1 MNEKKK
7 PSKTL
12 PRSKSKPKAPPARK
26 RRASEGPH
34 ETETLYRALAEA
46 APDMIFIIGRDDRV
60 EYVNRIAAES
70 LGRKPEDLIGRPRA
84 QFFPSEPSDRQG
96 QRLADVFESGKP
108 LFIEHY
114 TPFKGR
120 DLWLHTWLVPLKNEA
135 GEVASVL
142 GISRDIT
149 ERKTMEL
156 SLKESEEKYRTLV
169 ERANDGILILQD
181 GVVQYTNPRLG
192 LSSGYATGE
201 IQGKRFTQFI
211 HPTEVPNVI
220 DRYRRRLAGEDV
232 PAIYETILLRKD
244 GSKLPAEI
252 NAGIISF
259 RGKPAD
265 LVIVRDLSE
274 RKRAESALQKKER
287 FLDSV
292 YASIQDGISV
302 LDRELRILSVN
313 PAMEKWYPHA
323 MPLTG
328 KKCYEAYH
336 GLQEPCEFCPTRL
349 TLETGRS
356 AYEVVPRRGKDGAVV
371 GWLDLYS
378 FPRVNPETKE
388 LEGVIEYV
396 RDITERK
403 WAEEKVLESELQ
415 HRTTLDSMG
424 DAIHVVDRDL
434 RLVLLNERFKQWCRD
449 LGLETEVIGR
459 TVFEAFPFLP
469 ETVREEYEQ
478 VFRTGETL
486 VTEEASRVGEREII
500 TETRKIPIL
509 QGAEVAQVVTVVHDI
524 TKRKRAV
531 DALQESQ
538 ERLARIVE
546 TTPAGITIVDRK
558 GQIVFA
564 NAAAERILGL
574 SRSDI
579 TQRVYNDPVWRITT
593 LDDRPFPDEDL
604 PFTRVMGTGEAVF
617 AIEHAIEHPDGRR
630 VFLSINAAPLRDG
643 QGRTSGMVACL
654 EDITERKRAEE
665 ELRKSVEKLRQAL
678 WETIQAIALI
688 IETKDPYT
696 AGHQRR
702 STQLAEAIARELGL
716 PEEQREGIRMAGF
729 IHDLGKIAVPSEIL
743 SKPSPLNEIER
754 AIIQNHVRA
763 GYEILKTVEFPWPVA
778 EIVLQHHEKLDG
790 SGYPKGLR
798 GDSILI
804 EAKILAVA
812 DVVEAMASYRP
823 YRPALGVDQALEEIV
838 RYKGARFEPRVVDAC
853 LKLFSEKGFTFE
865 PKEEKG

>member
-7 PSKTL
+7 PSKKL
-12 PRSKSKPKAPPARK
+12 PRPGAKPKAPPARK
-26 RRASEGPH
+26 RRASEGRH
-34 ETETLYRALAEA
+34 ESETLYRALAEA
-46 APDMIFIIGRDDRV
+46 SPDMIFIIGHNDRV
-60 EYVNRIAAES
+60 EFVNRIAAES
-70 LGRKPEDLIGRPRA
+70 LGRKPEDLIGKARA
-84 QFFPSEPSDRQG
+84 QFFPSGPSQRQG
-96 QRLADVFESGKP
+96 ERISDVFESGKP

-120 DLWLHTWLVPLKNEA
+120 DIWLHTWLVPLKNEA

-149 ERKTMEL
+149 ERKAMEL

-252 NAGIISF
+252 NAGVISF

-265 LVIVRDLSE
+265 LVIVRDLTE
-274 RKRAESALQKKER
+274 RKRAETALQKKER

-356 AYEVVPRRGKDGAVV
+356 AYEVVPRRGKEGEVV
-371 GWLDLYS
+371 GWVELYS
-378 FPRVNPETKE
+378 FPRVNSETKE

-403 WAEEKVLESELQ
+403 WAEEKVLESELR

-424 DAIHVVDRDL
+424 DAIHVVGRDL
-434 RLVLLNERFKQWCRD
+434 RLVLLNDRFKQWCRE
-449 LGLETEVIGR
+449 LGLETELVGR
-459 TVFEAFPFLP
+459 TIFEAFPFLP
-469 ETVREEYEQ
+469 EKVREEYDL
-478 VFRTGETL
+478 VFQTGETL
-486 VTEEASRVGEREII
+486 ITEETSRVGEREII

-509 QGAEVAQVVTVVHDI
+509 QVGGVAQVVTVVHDI
-524 TKRKRAV
+524 TK
-531 DALQESQ
+531 
-538 ERLARIVE
+538 
-546 TTPAGITIVDRK
+546 
-558 GQIVFA
+558 
-564 NAAAERILGL
+564 
-574 SRSDI
+574 
-579 TQRVYNDPVWRITT
+579 
-593 LDDRPFPDEDL
+593 
-604 PFTRVMGTGEAVF
+604 
-617 AIEHAIEHPDGRR
+617 
-630 VFLSINAAPLRDG
+630 
-643 QGRTSGMVACL
+643 
-654 EDITERKRAEE
+654 RKRAEE

-702 STQLAEAIARELGL
+702 STQLAEAISRELGL

-778 EIVLQHHEKLDG
+778 QVVLQHHERMDG
-790 SGYPKGLR
+790 SGYPSGLT
-798 GDSILI
+798 GEGILL
-804 EAKILAVA
+804 EARILAVA

-823 YRPALGVDQALEEIV
+823 YRPARGIEEAFREIAQG
-838 RYKGARFEPRVVDAC
+838 RDRLYDPQVVDAC
-853 LKLFSEKGFTFE
+853 LKLFSEKGFSFE
-865 PKEEKG
+865 PKEEKD

>member
-7 PSKTL
+7 SSKTL
-12 PRSKSKPKAPPARK
+12 PRPKAKPKAPPARK
-26 RRASEGPH
+26 RRAFEVPYVS
-34 ETETLYRALAEA
+34 ETLYRTLAEA

-70 LGRKPEDLIGRPRA
+70 LGRKPEDLIGKPRA
-84 QFFPSEPSDRQG
+84 QFFPSGPSQRQG
-96 QRLADVFESGKP
+96 ERISDVFESGKP
-108 LFIEHY
+108 LFIEHC
-114 TPFKGR
+114 TPFKGW
-120 DLWLHTWLVPLKNEA
+120 DLWMHTWLVPLKNES
-135 GEVASVL
+135 GKVASVL

-149 ERKTMEL
+149 ERKKMEE
-156 SLKESEEKYRTLV
+156 SLRESEEKYRTLV
-169 ERANDGILILQD
+169 ERAQDGILI
-181 GVVQYTNPRLG
+181 VQEGNVIYANPSLAAMGGYTTEEVLDTPL
-192 LSSGYATGE
+192 
-201 IQGKRFTQFI
+201 TQYI
-211 HPTEVPNVI
+211 HPDVLPQI
-220 DRYRRRLAGEDV
+220 LDRYRRRLAGEDV
-232 PAIYETILLRKD
+232 PAIYELTLLRKD

-252 NAGIISF
+252 NAGVIGYQ
-259 RGKPAD
+259 GKPAD
-265 LVIVRDLSE
+265 LVIIRDL
-274 RKRAESALQKKER
+274 
-287 FLDSV
+287 
-292 YASIQDGISV
+292 
-302 LDRELRILSVN
+302 
-313 PAMEKWYPHA
+313 
-323 MPLTG
+323 
-328 KKCYEAYH
+328 
-336 GLQEPCEFCPTRL
+336 
-349 TLETGRS
+349 
-356 AYEVVPRRGKDGAVV
+356 
-371 GWLDLYS
+371 
-378 FPRVNPETKE
+378 
-388 LEGVIEYV
+388 
-396 RDITERK
+396 TERK
-403 WAEEKVLESELQ
+403 QAEEKVLESELQ
-415 HRTTLDSMG
+415 HRTTLDFMG

-434 RLVLLNERFKQWCRD
+434 QLVLLNERFKQWCRE

-486 VTEEASRVGEREII
+486 VTEEASQVGEREII

-509 QGAEVAQVVTVVHDI
+509 KGGEVAQVVTVVHDI
-524 TKRKRAV
+524 TKRKRGEE
-531 DALQESQ
+531 ALQESQ
-538 ERLARIVE
+538 ERLSRIVE
-546 TTPAGITIVDRK
+546 TAPDGITIVDRK
-558 GQIVFA
+558 GRITFA

-579 TQRVYNDPVWRITT
+579 TQRVYNDPAWRITT
-593 LDDRPFPDEDL
+593 LDGRPFPDEDL

-643 QGRTSGMVACL
+643 QGRTSGMVVSLA
-654 EDITERKRAEE
+654 DITERKRVEE
-665 ELRKSVEKLRQAL
+665 DIQKNLRKLRQAL

-716 PEEQREGIRMAGF
+716 PEEQVEGIRMSGF

-778 EIVLQHHEKLDG
+778 QVVLQHHERLDG
-790 SGYPKGLR
+790 SGYPSGLT
-798 GDSILI
+798 GEGILL
-804 EAKILAVA
+804 EARILAVA

-823 YRPALGVDQALEEIV
+823 YRPARGIEEAFREIAQG
-838 RYKGARFEPRVVDAC
+838 RDRLYDPQVVDAC

-865 PKEEKG
+865 PKEGKG

>member
-7 PSKTL
+7 PSKKL
-12 PRSKSKPKAPPARK
+12 PRPGSKPMAPPARK
-26 RRASEGPH
+26 RRASEGLH

-46 APDMIFIIGRDDRV
+46 SPDMIFIIGRDDRV
-60 EYVNRIAAES
+60 EFVNRIAAES
-70 LGRKPEDLIGRPRA
+70 LGRKPEDLTGRPRA
-84 QFFPSEPSDRQG
+84 QFFPSGPSQRQG
-96 QRLADVFESGKP
+96 ERISDVFESGKP
-108 LFIEHY
+108 LFIENY

-120 DLWLHTWLVPLKNEA
+120 DIWLHTWLVPLKNEA
-135 GEVASVL
+135 GEVTSVL

-149 ERKTMEL
+149 ERKAMEL

-244 GSKLPAEI
+244 GSKLPVEI
-252 NAGIISF
+252 NAGVISF

-265 LVIVRDLSE
+265 LVI
-274 RKRAESALQKKER
+274 
-287 FLDSV
+287 
-292 YASIQDGISV
+292 
-302 LDRELRILSVN
+302 
-313 PAMEKWYPHA
+313 
-323 MPLTG
+323 
-328 KKCYEAYH
+328 
-336 GLQEPCEFCPTRL
+336 
-349 TLETGRS
+349 
-356 AYEVVPRRGKDGAVV
+356 
-371 GWLDLYS
+371 
-378 FPRVNPETKE
+378 
-388 LEGVIEYV
+388 V

-469 ETVREEYEQ
+469 ETVREEYER

-486 VTEEASRVGEREII
+486 VTEEASQVGEREII

-509 QGAEVAQVVTVVHDI
+509 QGGEVAQVVTVVHDI
-524 TKRKRAV
+524 TKRKRA
-531 DALQESQ
+531 E
-538 ERLARIVE
+538 
-546 TTPAGITIVDRK
+546 
-558 GQIVFA
+558 
-564 NAAAERILGL
+564 
-574 SRSDI
+574 
-579 TQRVYNDPVWRITT
+579 
-593 LDDRPFPDEDL
+593 
-604 PFTRVMGTGEAVF
+604 
-617 AIEHAIEHPDGRR
+617 
-630 VFLSINAAPLRDG
+630 
-643 QGRTSGMVACL
+643 
-654 EDITERKRAEE
+654 EDIQKN
-665 ELRKSVEKLRQAL
+665 LRKLRQAL

-702 STQLAEAIARELGL
+702 STQLAEAISRELGL

-790 SGYPKGLR
+790 SGYPKGLK

-853 LKLFSEKGFTFE
+853 LKLFSEKGFSFE

>member
-1 MNEKKK
+1 MKEKKK
-7 PSKTL
+7 SSKIL
-12 PRSKSKPKAPPARK
+12 PRPGAKPKAPPARK
-26 RRASEGPH
+26 RRASEGLH
-34 ETETLYRALAEA
+34 ESETLYRALAEA
-46 APDMIFIIGRDDRV
+46 SPDMIFIIGRDDRV
-60 EYVNRIAAES
+60 EYVNRVAAES
-70 LGRKPEDLIGRPRA
+70 LGRKPEDLIGKARA
-84 QFFPSEPSDRQG
+84 QFFPSGPSQRQG
-96 QRLADVFESGKP
+96 ERISDVFESGKP

-120 DLWLHTWLVPLKNEA
+120 DIWLHTWLVPLRNEA

-149 ERKTMEL
+149 ERKAMEL

-265 LVIVRDLSE
+265 LVIVRDLTE

-356 AYEVVPRRGKDGAVV
+356 AYEVVPRRGKEGELV
-371 GWLDLYS
+371 GWVELYS
-378 FPRVNPETKE
+378 FPRVNSETKE

-403 WAEEKVLESELQ
+403 WSEEKVLESELR
-415 HRTTLDSMG
+415 HRTTLDFMG

-434 RLVLLNERFKQWCRD
+434 RLVLLNERFKQWCRE
-449 LGLETEVIGR
+449 LALETEIIGR

-469 ETVREEYEQ
+469 ERVREEYEQ

-486 VTEEASRVGEREII
+486 VTEEASQVGEREII

-509 QGAEVAQVVTVVHDI
+509 QVGGVAQVVTVVHDI
-524 TKRKRAV
+524 TK
-531 DALQESQ
+531 
-538 ERLARIVE
+538 
-546 TTPAGITIVDRK
+546 
-558 GQIVFA
+558 
-564 NAAAERILGL
+564 
-574 SRSDI
+574 
-579 TQRVYNDPVWRITT
+579 
-593 LDDRPFPDEDL
+593 
-604 PFTRVMGTGEAVF
+604 
-617 AIEHAIEHPDGRR
+617 
-630 VFLSINAAPLRDG
+630 
-643 QGRTSGMVACL
+643 
-654 EDITERKRAEE
+654 RKRAEE

-778 EIVLQHHEKLDG
+778 QVVLQHHERMDG
-790 SGYPKGLR
+790 SGYPSGLT
-798 GDSILI
+798 GEGILL
-804 EAKILAVA
+804 EARILAVA

-823 YRPALGVDQALEEIV
+823 YRPARGIEEAFREIAQG
-838 RYKGARFEPRVVDAC
+838 RDRLYDPQVVDAC
-853 LKLFSEKGFTFE
+853 LKLFSEKGFSFE

>member
-7 PSKTL
+7 PSKKL
-12 PRSKSKPKAPPARK
+12 PRPGSKPMAPPARK
-26 RRASEGPH
+26 RRASEGLH

-46 APDMIFIIGRDDRV
+46 SPDMIFIIGRDDRV
-60 EYVNRIAAES
+60 EFVNRIAAEI

-84 QFFPSEPSDRQG
+84 QFFPSGPSQRQG
-96 QRLADVFESGKP
+96 ERISDVFESGKP
-108 LFIEHY
+108 LFIENY

-120 DLWLHTWLVPLKNEA
+120 DIWLHTWLVPLKNEA
-135 GEVASVL
+135 GEVTSVL

-149 ERKTMEL
+149 ERKAMEL

-244 GSKLPAEI
+244 GSKLPVEI
-252 NAGIISF
+252 NAGVISF

-265 LVIVRDLSE
+265 LVI
-274 RKRAESALQKKER
+274 
-287 FLDSV
+287 
-292 YASIQDGISV
+292 
-302 LDRELRILSVN
+302 
-313 PAMEKWYPHA
+313 
-323 MPLTG
+323 
-328 KKCYEAYH
+328 
-336 GLQEPCEFCPTRL
+336 
-349 TLETGRS
+349 
-356 AYEVVPRRGKDGAVV
+356 
-371 GWLDLYS
+371 
-378 FPRVNPETKE
+378 
-388 LEGVIEYV
+388 V

-469 ETVREEYEQ
+469 ETVREEYER

-486 VTEEASRVGEREII
+486 VTEEASQVGEREII

-509 QGAEVAQVVTVVHDI
+509 QGGEVAQVVTVVHDI
-524 TKRKRAV
+524 TKRKRA
-531 DALQESQ
+531 E
-538 ERLARIVE
+538 
-546 TTPAGITIVDRK
+546 
-558 GQIVFA
+558 
-564 NAAAERILGL
+564 
-574 SRSDI
+574 
-579 TQRVYNDPVWRITT
+579 
-593 LDDRPFPDEDL
+593 
-604 PFTRVMGTGEAVF
+604 
-617 AIEHAIEHPDGRR
+617 
-630 VFLSINAAPLRDG
+630 
-643 QGRTSGMVACL
+643 
-654 EDITERKRAEE
+654 EDIQKN
-665 ELRKSVEKLRQAL
+665 LRKLRQAL

-702 STQLAEAIARELGL
+702 STQLAEAISRELGL

-790 SGYPKGLR
+790 SGYPKGLK

-853 LKLFSEKGFTFE
+853 LKLFSEKGFSFE

>member
-7 PSKTL
+7 PSKKL
-12 PRSKSKPKAPPARK
+12 PRPGSKPMAPPARK
-26 RRASEGPH
+26 RRASEGLH

-46 APDMIFIIGRDDRV
+46 SPDMIFIIGRDDRV
-60 EYVNRIAAES
+60 EFVNRIAAEI

-84 QFFPSEPSDRQG
+84 QFFPSGPSQRQG
-96 QRLADVFESGKP
+96 ERISDVFESGKP
-108 LFIEHY
+108 LFIENY

-120 DLWLHTWLVPLKNEA
+120 DIWLHTWLVPLKNEA
-135 GEVASVL
+135 GEVTSVL

-149 ERKTMEL
+149 ERKAMEL

-244 GSKLPAEI
+244 GSKLPVEI
-252 NAGIISF
+252 NAGVISF

-265 LVIVRDLSE
+265 LVIVRDLTE
-274 RKRAESALQKKER
+274 RKRAETVLQKKER

-302 LDRELRILSVN
+302 LDRGLRILSVN

-356 AYEVVPRRGKDGAVV
+356 AYEVVPRRGKEGEVV
-371 GWLDLYS
+371 GWVELYS
-378 FPRVNPETKE
+378 FPRMNPETKG

-469 ETVREEYEQ
+469 ETVREEYER

-486 VTEEASRVGEREII
+486 VTEEASQVGEREII

-509 QGAEVAQVVTVVHDI
+509 QGGEVAQVVTVVHDI
-524 TKRKRAV
+524 TKRKRA
-531 DALQESQ
+531 E
-538 ERLARIVE
+538 
-546 TTPAGITIVDRK
+546 
-558 GQIVFA
+558 
-564 NAAAERILGL
+564 
-574 SRSDI
+574 
-579 TQRVYNDPVWRITT
+579 
-593 LDDRPFPDEDL
+593 
-604 PFTRVMGTGEAVF
+604 
-617 AIEHAIEHPDGRR
+617 
-630 VFLSINAAPLRDG
+630 
-643 QGRTSGMVACL
+643 
-654 EDITERKRAEE
+654 EDIQKN
-665 ELRKSVEKLRQAL
+665 LRKLRQAL

-702 STQLAEAIARELGL
+702 STQLAEAISRELGL

-790 SGYPKGLR
+790 SGYPKGLK

-853 LKLFSEKGFTFE
+853 LKLFSEKGFSFE